1 MQRNIVDGEM
11 IICYYDINRI
21 YGVSDMKN
29 IKKVMSVMLAVLFVS
44 ASFSVISGA
53 SGRKQA
59 LSKNAG
65 IEALRDEFQLD
76 TAPEADGYAL
86 DYAYYSPVG
95 KNDNGKYPLVIFL
108 HGIGHA
114 DYVGAQLDDS
124 DFPYWASA
132 ELQSEFSEGGAF
144 VLLPRAPEHKLV
156 YWSKTLIPAL
166 RSVIDDMIAKHGDNI
181 DTTKIFIGGSSA
193 GGEMTWDMIIAFP
206 EYFAGAFPIAATG
219 TVSAADTKKCKD
231 VAVWMIASELDPV
244 VSYVATTKPLWN
256 NLCKNN
262 TQPENCRLSTFKSV
276 KEPSGKGASDNHH
289 LAKVVTYNL
298 YMLDGSP
305 YKDVSH
311 EDGYGQRVLLENGN
325 GMISWMNGISS
336 DYSGAAGDDSGN
348 INVNGFT
355 NFFDAIR
362 NFFLKIVNMFQR
374 LFGL

>member
-1 MQRNIVDGEM
+1 
-11 IICYYDINRI
+11 
-21 YGVSDMKN
+21 MKLSAK
-29 IKKVMSVMLAVLFVS
+29 ITALIMALVMCMLPLSVS
-44 ASFSVISGA
+44 AKS
-53 SGRKQA
+53 SGRKKA
-59 LSKNAG
+59 LPTSAG
-65 IEALRDEFQLD
+65 IQALRDEFD
-76 TAPEADGYAL
+76 SDVAPEAGGYAL

-95 KNDNGKYPLVIFL
+95 ENDNTKYPLVIFL

-114 DYVGAQLDDS
+114 DYVDAQLDDS

-219 TVSAADTKKCKD
+219 AVSEADTKKCRD
-231 VAVWMIASELDPV
+231 VAVWMLASELDPV

-256 NLCKNN
+256 NVCKNS
-262 TQPENCRLSTFKSV
+262 TQPENCRLSSFKSV

-289 LAKVVTYNL
+289 LAKVVTYDL
-298 YMLDGSP
+298 HMLDGSAYP
-305 YKDVSH
+305 DVSH
-311 EDGYGQRVLLENGN
+311 QDGLGNGIALEGEN

-336 DYSGAAGDDSGN
+336 DYNGNAGNDSGN
-348 INVNGFT
+348 INVNGLT

-362 NFFLKIVNMFQR
+362 NFFLKIVNIFQR